1 MGTGKCTEVL
11 VLLPPSSANNAAPKF
26 VRCQRIT
33 KAGANAADVTRDE
46 GHAVRVG
53 VRHILYGGHWRL
65 RRTFNG
71 RGRPVEGGGG
81 GGGEYKRGSCIHDY
95 ALWEKG
101 IGQHLESRPVVRVRR
116 GGDASSRVRLLMC
129 ERVAKG
135 TAHEQTGM
143 QQRGFKIAGGEL
155 AMQR

>member
-33 KAGANAADVTRDE
+33 EAAANAADVTRDE

-71 RGRPVEGGGG
+71 RGRPVQVG
-81 GGGEYKRGSCIHDY
+81 RG
-95 ALWEKG
+95 
-101 IGQHLESRPVVRVRR
+101 
-116 GGDASSRVRLLMC
+116 
-129 ERVAKG
+129 
-135 TAHEQTGM
+135 
-143 QQRGFKIAGGEL
+143 AGGSISGEVVYMTTPCGKR
-155 AMQR
+155 ASGSTWNRDQ